1 MNQAEYYIAVFK
13 SRNQTMKYYN
23 TLKGERVRCE
33 IVNTP
38 RQVSLGCGLSVRF
51 ESGALSRALAVLR
64 RLNLYSYGGMFA
76 VSQGMSGPVY
86 TPRY

>member
-1 MNQAEYYIAVFK
+1 MNQADYYIAVFK
-13 SRNQTMKYYN
+13 SRNQTMQYYN
-23 TLKGERVRCE
+23 ALKTERVQCE

-51 ESGALSRALAVLR
+51 GSGALTRALAVLR

-76 VSQGMSGPVY
+76 VTRGMSGPVY

>member
-23 TLKGERVRCE
+23 TLKAERVRCE

-51 ESGALSRALAVLR
+51 EAGALSRALSVLR

-76 VSQGMSGPVY
+76 VSQGVKGPIY